1 MKIKLLI
8 KLCTLIF
15 SFLTASFAQMVID
28 FENFSGGNRSNGTG
42 NVYFTN
48 TAGTGSGFDA
58 INLGDDKTWYH
69 DANDSGINDAAT
81 GDGSGADNTNLLD
94 STGVAMPKAH
104 EGNTSYRV
112 ITGFYKASN
121 FQDGLTYEIEFDVNG
136 DANGNSSPY
145 FYLAAID
152 YTAANSVVQ
161 ITCSGFDRDA
171 PITTT
176 GGASAHLFHD
186 KAKMSGATTNATT
199 SNKFTFTYD
208 AALGSDIVVL
218 FASGNNNYSFDNF
231 KLSSVPE
238 PSMYAVVTGILVFG
252 FVAIKRIKN

>member
-8 KLCTLIF
+8 KLCTLIL
-15 SFLTASFAQMVID
+15 SFLTASFAQTVID

-48 TAGTGSGFDA
+48 AAGTGSGFDA
-58 INLGDDKTWYH
+58 INLGDNRTWYH
-69 DANDSGINDAAT
+69 DGNDSGINDAAT
-81 GDGSGADNTNLLD
+81 GDGSGSSSSNLYE
-94 STGVAMPKAH
+94 TFGVAMPKAH
-104 EGNTSYRV
+104 ESGTAYRV

-161 ITCSGFDRDA
+161 ITSSGFDRDA

-186 KAKMSGATTNATT
+186 KAKISGVRSAATTP
-199 SNKFTFTYD
+199 NKFSFTYD

-218 FASGNNNYSFDNF
+218 FASGDNNYSFDNF